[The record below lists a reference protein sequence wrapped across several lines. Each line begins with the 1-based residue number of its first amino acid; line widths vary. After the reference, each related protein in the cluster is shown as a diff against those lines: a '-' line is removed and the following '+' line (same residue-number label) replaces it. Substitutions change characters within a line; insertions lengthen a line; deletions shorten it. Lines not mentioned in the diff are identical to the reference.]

1 MLQFLYEASAAHL
14 AFGGIQLAVVGYL
27 GIYALAEESWC
38 SGLKKCLYFC
48 IRLRT
53 DRDAVD
59 CFDDVGLVRIGRRSE
74 RHCFSVL

>member
-38 SGLKKCLYFC
+38 SGQNNCLYFC

-53 DRDAVD
+53 DSDAVN
-59 CFDDVGLVRIGRRSE
+59 CFVVTVLVRIGRRV
-74 RHCFSVL
+74 FSVL